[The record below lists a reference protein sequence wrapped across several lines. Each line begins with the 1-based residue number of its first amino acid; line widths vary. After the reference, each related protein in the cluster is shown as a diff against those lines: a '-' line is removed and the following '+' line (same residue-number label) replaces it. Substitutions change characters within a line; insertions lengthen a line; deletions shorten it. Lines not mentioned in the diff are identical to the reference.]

1 MQLLVLF
8 SSHYRNMKRILLLPI
23 LAISLL
29 PVFAHAQYT
38 DVLDDTATEVYG
50 STTADS
56 GDLTYV
62 VGSIISVALSVLGI
76 VLLIFMLYGGFLWM
90 TAGGDAEQVKKAKT
104 IMINATI
111 GLIIVLAS
119 YAIANYVI
127 AQLVAA
133 NLAS

>member
-62 VGSIISVALSVLGI
+62 VGSIISVAHLS
-76 VLLIFMLYGGFLWM
+76 
-90 TAGGDAEQVKKAKT
+90 
-104 IMINATI
+104 
-111 GLIIVLAS
+111 
-119 YAIANYVI
+119 
-127 AQLVAA
+127 
-133 NLAS
+133 

>member
-104 IMINATI
+104 IMINSVV
-111 GLIIVLAS
+111 GLIILLAA
-119 YAIANYVI
+119 YAISAYVI
-127 AQLVAA
+127 TILGTAGLSA
-133 NLAS
+133 